1 MSIKLSECSILSEN
15 LRNTPT
21 DILLIDLKIS
31 CAYNVDDDL
40 LIFYSFL
47 IRVNDE

>member
-1 MSIKLSECSILSEN
+1 MSIKLSECSIFSEN

-21 DILLIDLKIS
+21 DILLIDLETS
-31 CAYNVDDDL
+31 RAYNVDDDF

-47 IRVNDE
+47 IPVNDE